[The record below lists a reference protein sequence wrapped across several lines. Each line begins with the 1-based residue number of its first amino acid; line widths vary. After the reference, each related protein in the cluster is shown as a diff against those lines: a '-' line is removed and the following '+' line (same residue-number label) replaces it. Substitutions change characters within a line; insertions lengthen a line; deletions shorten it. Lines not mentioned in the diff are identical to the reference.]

1 MTPNSI
7 TPDQVASTL
16 KELGDEGLA
25 TLSHALLYQARERI
39 PREQQNLISPFEH
52 RAFAREAIAEN
63 PLMALPIAAS
73 IPAYQL
79 YKLIDGGSRS
89 SPSIDQVLQGFIGVG
104 EGLSAAINKKG
115 SK

>member
-1 MTPNSI
+1 MTPSSFN
-7 TPDQVASTL
+7 PDEVAAAL
-16 KELGDEGLA
+16 KELGDTGLA
-25 TLSHALLYQARERI
+25 QLSHALLYQARERV
-39 PREQQNLISPFEH
+39 PKEQQNLISPYEH

-89 SPSIDQVLQGFIGVG
+89 SPSLDQVLQGFIGVG
-104 EGLSAAINKKG
+104 EGITNAI
-115 SK
+115 SKRTIK